1 MRTALQFYKASTPI
15 EMDEREKMWGRK
27 IIVGA
32 HPCHGCRHA
41 PPHHFEGGVL
51 LWTPP
56 RKAIDD
62 HWEVPHAPSM
72 ESEYLPL
79 VEHALIIF
87 FNYQKIR
94 IPLIPWDNCKK
105 TEVKRSKVPL
115 DLRQK
120 KIVNSRGYT
129 VIALYKKYKNPKT
142 PFKH

>member
-1 MRTALQFYKASTPI
+1 LRTTLQFYKASTPI
-15 EMDEREKMWGRK
+15 EVDEREKMGGRK
-27 IIVGA
+27 IIAGA

-62 HWEVPHAPSM
+62 HWEVPHA
-72 ESEYLPL
+72 
-79 VEHALIIF
+79 LIIF
-87 FNYQKIR
+87 FYYQKIR

-105 TEVKRSKVPL
+105 TDVKRLKVPL
-115 DLRQK
+115 DFRQK

-129 VIALYKKYKNPKT
+129 VIALYKKYKNPKI